1 MGMLDDAKKEHGKK
15 KKHPAAEAESASP
28 TPSDEPE
35 SADEGGDSAG
45 QSDEG
50 SPEADP
56 APSATPGA
64 GPGAGGTPDA
74 PQAGANQP
82 TQQGSEQGNSGEAEG
97 DDSDQDQ
104 SGGDGAQGDQGGP
117 PASGDSDDSTQP
129 GADQTQ
135 SGGDPAQEA
144 KDAGGSLQEFKNAVG
159 PDGEPDFSKIP
170 LPPALTEEL
179 DKAKDAVHAA
189 LFQNPKISEAV
200 ATAVVPGDQL
210 PSSAAHMTLV
220 IVSSVNK
227 KLMFSKNAP
236 QLVLPIVQWT
246 LNNILHMVEQV
257 RKTQIPDQQA
267 VGALGLAQEGVMRM
281 FGVSKQHVANL
292 KSHLPPSMV
301 AKYQAHYKNAHQY
314 STSGQQGGAQG
325 GPQGGGAS
333 GGPQGGGASGGP
345 QGGTGGPQGAAGGPQ
360 SNAGGPPGGMIS
372 QGAQAAQGQGAG
384 SSAPS
389 EQEQEEQE

>member
-1 MGMLDDAKKEHGKK
+1 MGMLDKAKKEHEK
-15 KKHPAAEAESASP
+15 KKHPAAEA
-28 TPSDEPE
+28 PE
-35 SADEGGDSAG
+35 SAGPAPSNEPEGDQEGGDSAS

-50 SPEADP
+50 SPGADP
-56 APSATPGA
+56 APSATPGG

-82 TQQGSEQGNSGEAEG
+82 TQQGSEQGDSGDSEG
-97 DDSDQDQ
+97 DDADQDQ
-104 SGGDGAQGDQGGP
+104 SGGDSAQGDQ
-117 PASGDSDDSTQP
+117 SGTPSGDDSDDGSPQ
-129 GADQTQ
+129 GSAGQ
-135 SGGDPAQEA
+135 DPPEGEVAQDA
-144 KDAGGSLQEFKNAVG
+144 KAAGGSLQEFKNAVG
-159 PDGEPDFSKIP
+159 PNGEPDFSKIP
-170 LPPALTEEL
+170 LPPALSQEL

-189 LFQNPKISEAV
+189 LFQNPKIADAV

-267 VGALGLAQEGVMRM
+267 CGALGLAQEGVMRM
-281 FGVSKQHVANL
+281 FGVSKQQVSNL

-301 AKYQAHYKNAHQY
+301 SKYQAHYKNAHQY
-314 STSGQQGGAQG
+314 ATSGQQGGGQSAPGGSPPQAAQSG
-325 GPQGGGAS
+325 GPPQAGGAGTPGPAS
-333 GGPQGGGASGGP
+333 GG
-345 QGGTGGPQGAAGGPQ
+345 
-360 SNAGGPPGGMIS
+360 GGMVS
-372 QGAQAAQGQGAG
+372 QGAQAAQAQPPQGGGA
-384 SSAPS
+384 APS
-389 EQEQEEQE
+389 GPSQEETEEQQ